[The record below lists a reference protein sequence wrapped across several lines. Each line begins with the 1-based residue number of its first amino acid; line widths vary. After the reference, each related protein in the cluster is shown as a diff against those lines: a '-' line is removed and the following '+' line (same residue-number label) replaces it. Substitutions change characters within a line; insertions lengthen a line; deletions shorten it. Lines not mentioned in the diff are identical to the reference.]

1 MILQVILLSC
11 LIPVLMKIVN
21 LTVTLK
27 NERVIEL
34 EKTTMMLGILRLL
47 TKLLRLLEKLKLLV

>member
-1 MILQVILLSC
+1 
-11 LIPVLMKIVN
+11 MKIVN

-34 EKTTMMLGILRLL
+34 EKKTMTLGILRLQ